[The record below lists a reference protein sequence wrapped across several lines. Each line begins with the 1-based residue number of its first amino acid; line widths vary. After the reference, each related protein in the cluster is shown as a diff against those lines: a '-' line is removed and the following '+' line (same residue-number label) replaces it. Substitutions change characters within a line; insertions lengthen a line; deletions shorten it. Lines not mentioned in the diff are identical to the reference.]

1 MKKILIVFCITSF
14 TISQAQKKPNIVLFV
29 ADDLGAIDIP
39 LYGNPEVRTPNIDN
53 LAKQSMRFTNAF
65 ASSPTCS
72 PSRASL
78 LTGLMPF
85 RNGAH
90 ENHAG
95 IKEGITTLPSYLK
108 KLGYRTAIAGK
119 YHIGPSDSYPFELI
133 HGTNVAESGHEGD
146 GVLWTDLIIG
156 PINKWLA
163 DFEVDRETPFLLV
176 VNDHSPHVYWPETST
191 YNADNVKIPSNHIAT
206 EETKEARAKYY
217 TDITKMDS
225 NLGKLMKSLKSN
237 NLIDNTI
244 FIFTSDQGPQWAFG
258 KWSLYDY
265 GIRVPL
271 LIKWPEKIREGS
283 STDALIS
290 LVDITPT
297 LIQVAGGI
305 PPSEPSM
312 IDGKSFLSL
321 LQGKAFKG
329 RENIFATHTGD
340 GKMNPN
346 PIRMIRNKRYKYI
359 LNLAPDVRYTTHMD
373 KANKNG
379 EGGGYW
385 PSWITKSFEDEHAAA
400 VLYRYHTH
408 PKEELYDIQLD
419 PNERVNLASEK
430 AYRDILQNLKS
441 KLNAWRKQQRDSESG
456 AYIPLAKKDTGIP
469 YIFD

>member
-1 MKKILIVFCITSF
+1 MKKILILLFIISLTV
-14 TISQAQKKPNIVLFV
+14 SQAQKKPNIVLFV

-39 LYGNPEVRTPNIDN
+39 LYGNPEVRTPNIDS
-53 LAKQSMRFTNAF
+53 LAKQSMMFTNAF

-95 IKEGITTLPSYLK
+95 IKEGIITLPSYLK
-108 KLGYRTAIAGK
+108 NLGYRTAIAGK
-119 YHIGPSDSYPFELI
+119 YHIGPSDSYPFEMI
-133 HGTNVAESGHEGD
+133 HGTNVAEPGHEGD
-146 GVLWTDLIIG
+146 GVLWTDLKIG
-156 PINKWLA
+156 PIDSWLS
-163 DFEVDRETPFLLV
+163 DFEVKKETPFLLV
-176 VNDHSPHVYWPETST
+176 VNDHSPHVFWPETST
-191 YNADNVKIPSNHIAT
+191 YNPDDIKIPSKHIDT
-206 EETKEARAKYY
+206 KETKEARAKYY

-225 NLGKLMKSLKSN
+225 NLGQLINSLKVH
-237 NLIDNTI
+237 NLMDNTI

-271 LIKWPEKIREGS
+271 LIKWPNIIREGS
-283 STDALIS
+283 DTDALIS

-297 LIQVAGGI
+297 LIEAAGGKV
-305 PPSEPSM
+305 PKEPSM
-312 IDGKSFLSL
+312 IDGESFLSL
-321 LQGKAFKG
+321 LQGKAFNA
-329 RENIFATHTGD
+329 RENVYATHTGD
-340 GKMNPN
+340 GTMNPT
-346 PIRMIRNKRYKYI
+346 PIRMVRNMRYKYI

-373 KANKNG
+373 KAKRNG
-379 EGGGYW
+379 EGGDYW
-385 PSWITKSFEDEHAAA
+385 PSWITKSFEDEHAAS
-400 VLYRYHTH
+400 VLYRYHVH

-430 AYRDILQNLKS
+430 AYKDILGNLQS
-441 KLNAWRKQQRDSESG
+441 KMNTWRKQQGDFEIG
-456 AYIPLAKKDTGIP
+456 AYIPSTEKKEGIP